1 MIPFTPNAVH
11 AFYIVQ
17 STCNIPLM
25 PPSLTS
31 TWPHS
36 TCRSSSAALGELFNS
51 ATAIMHWLS
60 ECAQII
66 AASDEPVQW
75 TTPLGLPVVQ
85 PYRCACKS
93 CS

>member
-1 MIPFTPNAVH
+1 MQI
-11 AFYIVQ
+11 I
-17 STCNIPLM
+17 I
-25 PPSLTS
+25 
-31 TWPHS
+31 
-36 TCRSSSAALGELFNS
+36 SSLGEMFNS

-85 PYRCACKS
+85 PYRCL
-93 CS
+93 

>member
-1 MIPFTPNAVH
+1 MQCSIKT
-11 AFYIVQ
+11 
-17 STCNIPLM
+17 TCNIPLM
-25 PPSLTS
+25 PPSLTLLA
-31 TWPHS
+31 PLHVQIII
-36 TCRSSSAALGELFNS
+36 SSLGELFNS

-85 PYRCACKS
+85 PYRCACS
-93 CS
+93 P

>member
-1 MIPFTPNAVH
+1 MQI
-11 AFYIVQ
+11 I
-17 STCNIPLM
+17 I
-25 PPSLTS
+25 
-31 TWPHS
+31 
-36 TCRSSSAALGELFNS
+36 SSLGEMFNS

-85 PYRCACKS
+85 PYRCLQVLSDKLEGTLAGRSLAFHSPSVLLLK
-93 CS
+93 